1 MVVGHHLV
9 QRDGAAEFKLA
20 SGEVE
25 SGRAQVE
32 GGGAVRLQRSGNG
45 KVAPQR
51 EGGSLGVHDSG
62 NRAALLK
69 FEGAAAGVDLAADV
83 RSACQREAA
92 TVGVQGAV
100 VQGEG
105 ILNRQVGG
113 VGGQFQIRAVQVQSC
128 QRHGSG
134 GRKAGVVQ
142 QAQRV
147 STRVPSAVDGE
158 VVGKFKGDSTRF
170 QGSATGNTSTV
181 WQLQASP
188 LEVHHAL
195 RHNHEVCRGQPA
207 LGRSQHSGANR
218 HPTLQGKLGLSSQQ
232 LFGFVVQHHGRRHRQ
247 SRQGVVERERKVG
260 EIERTQ
266 RKRNVVCAEGGFIGQ
281 REHTGVVRNYP
292 AEVECSLHFKSA
304 AGEREGVSIG
314 RKNGLCVGRQGRVR
328 ERQGLLQIQ
337 RGSGQFELGS
347 C

>member
-1 MVVGHHLV
+1 MGAVVGRHLV

-25 SGRAQVE
+25 SGRSQVE

-207 LGRSQHSGANR
+207 SGRSQHSGANR
-218 HPTLQGKLGLSSQQ
+218 HPAVQRERGLSAQQ
-232 LFGFVVQHHGRRHRQ
+232 LLGCRVEGQRLHDAQ
-247 SRQGVVERERKVG
+247 SRQRVRKRERKVG
-260 EIERTQ
+260 KVEGADREGG
-266 RKRNVVCAEGGFIGQ
+266 VVGAEGGGSGQ
-281 REHTGVVRNYP
+281 REGGRVVWKHTT
-292 AEVECSLHFKSA
+292 EVERSCHFQRT
-304 AGEREGVSIG
+304 AGERKEISIG
-314 RKNGLCVGRQGRVR
+314 REARAAVGRQGGSGKR
-328 ERQGLLQIQ
+328 EVILQI
-337 RGSGQFELGS
+337 
-347 C
+347 